1 MTSVEK
7 AHPAPAPRS
16 RDKRP
21 MSIKT
26 YVVLQRSYRRDR
38 HLPNVRII
46 AVKLRQIDAED
57 IVKATPGTWWERH
70 RADKT
75 L

>member
-1 MTSVEK
+1 
-7 AHPAPAPRS
+7 
-16 RDKRP
+16 